1 MKQLTTLVLSLLTAA
16 TTAKAQINFLHGVT
30 LPNGGEIV
38 SYANGQLIATDSLAA
53 ANASAS
59 HNVQLYSLGTN
70 GHLTAG
76 LSVDLA
82 SVFGGATNISSV
94 SSVLADARGFGVAS
108 IIPTAT
114 GSNNLG
120 RVAFFSLTD
129 GSLLKTLDVGYHP
142 DSISITPDGSKLL
155 VANEGEFVSTAAD
168 SSFARPGS
176 ISVVNLAG
184 VTGVSGISALAA
196 SDVATYDFSAANL
209 ADGVTLDGIRNHR
222 LDTAAVK
229 TPNAADLEPEY
240 IAATDAKA
248 YVTLQENNA
257 TAVFDFSTG
266 KFEAIRSLGAIT
278 NTIDASDQ
286 DGVAAVNDT
295 IGGLPMPDT
304 TVKFSRGTNVFL
316 VTANEGDARPDD
328 GDIMRISQEGSSG
341 RPAIDGAA
349 KTALNDQYGGNFKA
363 TNALGR
369 LNILR
374 DQGDTDADGDIDV
387 ITMMGTRSFSIWNAE
402 TGALAFDSGSMIE
415 EYVRLNDPSS
425 FNINSGL
432 TTEFDKRSD
441 DKGPEPE
448 ALAFGSINS
457 RDFVFLGAERQNGIF
472 QFDVTDLADVFISG
486 YFNPVTATTDAGGSF
501 ISPESMIF
509 LPSSDNPTG
518 KNLLVVG
525 FEGTGGN
532 GSIATF
538 EVVPEPSTYALLAL
552 AGAGLAAYRF
562 RRHRARH

>member
-1 MKQLTTLVLSLLTAA
+1 MKHLTFVLFAVFFSATAQ
-16 TTAKAQINFLHGVT
+16 AQISFLHGVT
-30 LPNGGEIV
+30 LSNGGEIV
-38 SYANGQLIATDSLAA
+38 SYANGQLISTDSFATT
-53 ANASAS
+53 NASAS
-59 HNVQLYSLGTN
+59 HKVQFYSLGTN

-82 SVFGGATNISSV
+82 SVFGGATNIGSV
-94 SSVLADARGFGVAS
+94 SSVLADARGFGAAS
-108 IIPTAT
+108 IFPTAT

-129 GSLLKTLDVGYHP
+129 GSLLNTLDVGYHP
-142 DSISITPDGSKLL
+142 DSISITPDGTKLL
-155 VANEGEFVSTAAD
+155 VANEGEFVSTAVD
-168 SSFARPGS
+168 STFARPGS

-184 VTGVSGISALAA
+184 VTGLSGISALAA
-196 SDVATYDFSAANL
+196 SNVATYDFSAANL
-209 ADGVTLDGIRNHR
+209 GSGVTLDGIRNHR

-257 TAVFDFSTG
+257 TAVFDFATG
-266 KFEAIRSLGAIT
+266 KFEAIRSFGAIT
-278 NTIDASDQ
+278 NTVDASDQ
-286 DGVAAVNDT
+286 DGLAAVNDT
-295 IGGLPMPDT
+295 VRGLPMPDT
-304 TVKFSRGTNVFL
+304 TVKFIRSTNVFL

-328 GDIMRISQEGSSG
+328 GDIMRVSQEGSSG
-341 RPAIDGAA
+341 RPAIDGST
-349 KTALNDQYGGNFKA
+349 KTALDAQYGGNFKA
-363 TNALGR
+363 SNALGR

-387 ITMMGTRSFSIWNAE
+387 PTMMGTRSFSIWNAE

-415 EYVRLNDPSS
+415 EYVLTNDPTS
-425 FNINSGL
+425 FNINSGSL
-432 TTEFDKRSD
+432 AEFDKRSD

-448 ALAFGSINS
+448 ALAFGSIND

-472 QFDVTDLADVFISG
+472 QFDVTDFANVFISG
-486 YFNPVTATTDAGGSF
+486 YFNPVTATNDTGGSF

-509 LPSSDNPTG
+509 LSSSDNPTG
-518 KNLLVVG
+518 KNLLIVG

-552 AGAGLAAYRF
+552 AGAGLAAYRL
-562 RRHRARH
+562 RRRTRR